1 MALRPAMTVQIVIVK
16 MPPKC
21 FIMSMSLPVPPC
33 QQLTRE
39 TNVIAPTL
47 RMSDWVSTQLMPPEG
62 KAQRRLMDQQSGY
75 AQTPDQD
82 LP

>member
-1 MALRPAMTVQIVIVK
+1 MALRPAMTVQIVIAE

-21 FIMSMSLPVPPC
+21 SMLYMSLPVPPF

-39 TNVIAPTL
+39 THVIAPTL
-47 RMSDWVSTQLMPPEG
+47 QMSDRISTQLMPPEG
-62 KAQRRLMDQQSGY
+62 KAQRGRMGQQSGY